1 MLRLAS
7 WIAGFCF
14 LGSAFAAAATAPPL
28 PQTADQRAA
37 IQHALSSEFH
47 LTKTTADRSDI
58 VTAGSVL
65 ELHKD
70 GLVMCSLDTPAA
82 PTSTYKGGKL
92 GMGFGATLSWNMA
105 LGGTN
110 SADVPQ
116 RKFVAGEKFWV
127 TGFDVQDDGIVFHL
141 YSDPYNDVRYYG
153 NLKVAFGKHSMPAP
167 DEVLKTVAEVITAE
181 PDENAQSNNAPQQ
194 QQQAPPPAAPQQTM
208 APIAPPPPPPDE
220 PPAQPATIKLGMTKD
235 QVVTIFGEPKRI
247 ANLGAKEI
255 DYYPDMKVTF
265 IKGKVTDVQ

>member
-1 MLRLAS
+1 MLRRAPLVPLLCLSLLAVLP
-7 WIAGFCF
+7 GHVV
-14 LGSAFAAAATAPPL
+14 ATPL
-28 PQTADQRAA
+28 PQSADQRAA
-37 IQHALSSEFH
+37 IQHALDTQFR

-65 ELHKD
+65 VLHKD
-70 GLVMCSLDTPAA
+70 GLVMCSLDTPAP

-92 GMGFGATLSWNMA
+92 GMGFGATLSWNMQ

-141 YSDPYNDVRYYG
+141 YSDPYQDVRYYG
-153 NLKVAFGKHSMPAP
+153 NLKVAFGKHSMPPA

-181 PDENAQSNNAPQQ
+181 PDDNAAQSAP
-194 QQQAPPPAAPQQTM
+194 QQQAPPPAQSQTM
-208 APIAPPPPPPDE
+208 APIPPPPPPPDA
-220 PPAQPATIKLGMTKD
+220 PPPQPKTIKLGMTKD
-235 QVVTIFGEPKRI
+235 QVTTIFGQPKRI
-247 ANLGAKEI
+247 ANLGTKEI

-265 IKGKVTDVQ
+265 VKGKVTDVQ

>member
-1 MLRLAS
+1 
-7 WIAGFCF
+7 
-14 LGSAFAAAATAPPL
+14 
-28 PQTADQRAA
+28 
-37 IQHALSSEFH
+37 LSSQFR

-105 LGGTN
+105 LGGMN

-167 DEVLKTVAEVITAE
+167 DEVIKTVAEVITAE
-181 PDENAQSNNAPQQ
+181 QDENAQSNASQP
-194 QQQAPPPAAPQQTM
+194 QAPPAPAPPAAQAM
-208 APIAPPPPPPDE
+208 APIAPPPPPPDA

-235 QVVTIFGEPKRI
+235 QVVAIFGQPKRI
-247 ANLGAKEI
+247 ANLGPKEI

-265 IKGKVTDVQ
+265 VKGKVTDVQ